1 MYRVQRRAGGLL
13 TRFRQYRKLTTMT
26 LKTIN
31 AKDAASLD
39 KDLME
44 EGGFSLD
51 QLMELAGLSVSQAV
65 YRVHPPSK
73 GRNVLVAC
81 GPGNNG
87 GDGLVAARHL
97 AHYGYKPTVYYPKQ
111 GKNEL
116 YERLKTQLLNLSVP
130 FTTDFPGTLQTTDFV
145 VDAIFGFSFSG
156 PLRDPFPSVIS
167 YMEKTKV
174 PVLSVDAPSSWDIE
188 TGPPKEGPGA
198 KFMPQTLISLT
209 AAKPLVKWFT
219 GRHFLGGRF
228 LTKCIVERYGL
239 EIPAYPGIEQIVE
252 MDVQGRL

>member
-1 MYRVQRRAGGLL
+1 
-13 TRFRQYRKLTTMT
+13 MT
-26 LKTIN
+26 LRTIN

-39 KDLME
+39 RDLMN

-116 YERLKTQLLNLSVP
+116 YERLKTQLHNLSVP
-130 FTTDFPGTLQTTDFV
+130 FTSDFLGSLQTSDLV
-145 VDAIFGFSFSG
+145 IDAIFGFSFSG
-156 PLRDPFPSVIS
+156 PLRDPFPKVIS
-167 YMEKTKV
+167 LMEETQV

-188 TGPPKEGPGA
+188 AGPPKEGPGA

-209 AAKPLVKWFT
+209 AAKPLVKWFK

-228 LTKCIVERYGL
+228 LTKGVVERYGL
-239 EIPAYPGIEQIVE
+239 DIPEYPGVEQIVE
-252 MDVQGRL
+252 VDVNGEGKL